1 MMNSTTGNSSYIDK
15 IQKAKS
21 DQLYDTVFEIID
33 EIANIDLFGTSEDN
47 ETPTYE
53 YSSSGQYEIEYDEKQ
68 LSSKS
73 ARGLL
78 VDFVSQLF
86 TDAKYN
92 EQLQELIVDETASFA
107 MILGGKPSMYN
118 GRPNSAKV
126 ADGVWVYANFN
137 KKNVRI
143 KIENSHPAIIP
154 RVIFIQAQQELDR
167 RKSMKNKQ
175 SQCFSGKYALSGITV
190 CGDCGNAYRRVH
202 WKNRGT
208 VWRCKSRVEKREH
221 NCNGRTIYEKDLHEA
236 IIKAINETFVDR
248 DAFLQQLNDNINSV
262 MTNGLT
268 DRLAELD
275 SQLKELEAEIISLAV
290 GGQGYDELA
299 SKILALRDER
309 DAVSKEIATDA
320 NMKQR
325 IDEMEDFVKGH
336 DAIVEYSEVLV
347 RRLIEKVTVFEKN
360 IVIDFK
366 SGVSVAVEI

>member
-208 VWRCKSRVEKREH
+208 VWWCKSRVDKREH

-262 MTNGLT
+262 MTDGLT

-309 DAVSKEIATDA
+309 DAVSKKIATDA